1 MIFESYDVKD
11 YSGDIGVI
19 AMGAY
24 AEQCRT
30 AEGVRPA
37 ISISD
42 AVDAYSDPAVRV
54 QLRE

>member
-1 MIFESYDVKD
+1 VIFESYDVKD

-30 AEGVRPA
+30 AEGAPGYEYFR
-37 ISISD
+37 
-42 AVDAYSDPAVRV
+42 RGRR
-54 QLRE
+54 L